1 MLNFVYSTVNKTNEI
16 YDLMETV
23 VLETF
28 QGAFGNLFVHI
39 AVVYRYER
47 ERLFVGLVAQQ

>member
-1 MLNFVYSTVNKTNEI
+1 MYSAVNKTNEI

-23 VLETF
+23 VLEAF

-39 AVVYRYER
+39 TVVYRYER
-47 ERLFVGLVAQQ
+47 EHLFVGLVAQQ